1 MRRLDLTLEDAWLN
15 LAVDEALLDEAENGG
30 DEVIRFWR
38 FMKPVVVLGRGS
50 RIHAEVD
57 VGYCQRHDIPILR
70 RCSGGASI
78 VAGPDCW
85 MYSVVLD
92 LNARPALRNVDTA
105 HQFVM
110 TQLATAMKSQQPE
123 VQLQGICDLTLG
135 QKKFSGNSLRIA
147 RNHLIYHGT
156 VLERVNLTLISNCLL
171 TAPRQP
177 DYRQGRDHNEFIT
190 AIDVDTRA
198 LSNAVAAAYQVTA
211 SRTAWP
217 EAQALAL
224 RDNKYKTDDWTL
236 RH

>member
-1 MRRLDLTLEDAWLN
+1 MQRLDLTLEDAWLN
-15 LAVDEALLDEAENGG
+15 LAVDEALLEEAENGG

-38 FMKPVVVLGRGS
+38 FMQPVVVLGRGS
-50 RIHAEVD
+50 RVRAEVD
-57 VGYCQRHDIPILR
+57 VDYCRQHDIPILR

-110 TQLATAMKSQQPE
+110 TQLASAMKSQHPD

-156 VLERVNLTLISNCLL
+156 VLERVDLTLISNCLK

-177 DYRQGRDHNEFIT
+177 EYRQGREHSEFIT
-190 AIDVDTRA
+190 SIEVDARL
-198 LSNAVAAAYQVTA
+198 LSDSVAAMYEAHT
-211 SRTAWP
+211 SRTTWP
-217 EAQALAL
+217 EAPALAL
-224 RDNKYKTDDWTL
+224 RDTKYKTDDWVY